1 MAFETA
7 IEWTE
12 STWNPVTGCSKMSS
26 GCLNCYAERMAK
38 RLQAMGVPSYSKGFS
53 VALHEGAL
61 ELPLRWR
68 KPRTIFVNSMSDL
81 FHESV
86 PDSFIN
92 KVFNVMNKT
101 RRHRYQILTKR
112 SERLKRVAPSLPW
125 VEQIWMG
132 VTVEED
138 KYIHRVDDLREIPAS
153 IKFVSLEPLL
163 GPIPSLSLEGIDWII
178 VGGESGPRARPLDV
192 DWVLEIKEKCQK
204 ANVPFFFKQWGGIN
218 KKKAGRFLEGRV
230 WDQMPN
236 FG

>member
-12 STWNPVTGCSKMSS
+12 STWNPVTGCSKISS

-53 VALHEGAL
+53 VALHEEAL

-92 KVFNVMNKT
+92 QVFNAMNKT
-101 RRHRYQILTKR
+101 RQHRYQILTKR
-112 SERLKRVAPSLPW
+112 SERLKRLAPFLPW

-178 VGGESGPRARPLDV
+178 VGGESGPRARPLNE

-204 ANVPFFFKQWGGIN
+204 ANVPFFFKQWGGVN

-236 FG
+236 F

>member
-1 MAFETA
+1 
-7 IEWTE
+7 
-12 STWNPVTGCSKMSS
+12 
-26 GCLNCYAERMAK
+26 
-38 RLQAMGVPSYSKGFS
+38 
-53 VALHEGAL
+53 
-61 ELPLRWR
+61 
-68 KPRTIFVNSMSDL
+68 MSDL

-92 KVFNVMNKT
+92 QVFNAMNKT
-101 RRHRYQILTKR
+101 RQHRYQILTKR
-112 SERLKRVAPSLPW
+112 SERLKCLAPFLPW

-178 VGGESGPRARPLDV
+178 VGGESGPRARPLNE

-204 ANVPFFFKQWGGIN
+204 ANVPFFFKQWGGVN

-236 FG
+236 F

>member
-1 MAFETA
+1 
-7 IEWTE
+7 
-12 STWNPVTGCSKMSS
+12 
-26 GCLNCYAERMAK
+26 MAK

-53 VALHEGAL
+53 VALHEEAL

-92 KVFNVMNKT
+92 QVFSAMNKT
-101 RRHRYQILTKR
+101 RQHRYQILTKR
-112 SERLKRVAPSLPW
+112 SERLKRLAPFLPW

-178 VGGESGPRARPLDV
+178 VGGESGPRARPLDE

-204 ANVPFFFKQWGGIN
+204 ANVPFFFKQWGGVN

-236 FG
+236 F

>member
-1 MAFETA
+1 
-7 IEWTE
+7 
-12 STWNPVTGCSKMSS
+12 
-26 GCLNCYAERMAK
+26 
-38 RLQAMGVPSYSKGFS
+38 
-53 VALHEGAL
+53 
-61 ELPLRWR
+61 
-68 KPRTIFVNSMSDL
+68 MSDL

-92 KVFNVMNKT
+92 QVFSAMNKT
-101 RRHRYQILTKR
+101 RQHRYQILTKR
-112 SERLKRVAPSLPW
+112 SERLKRLAPFLPW

-178 VGGESGPRARPLDV
+178 VGGESGPRARPLNE

-204 ANVPFFFKQWGGIN
+204 ANVPFFFKQWGGVN

-236 FG
+236 F